1 MSAEFA
7 ERHGISSKAVRDIW
21 NLRTWTTVTKPF
33 WTQEDKALYHR
44 KMIKKGH
51 KNEQPALCLISRKAC
66 SGNGTNDH
74 ARHESLPTKQHR
86 KNETWSARGAGAAWP
101 IEPDVP
107 AANEDARSAIADYWC
122 ASNGSELPDFPGPIQ
137 ATYNNMG
144 LARDSPFPRKFPCS
158 FTDPF
163 TSLCTSADA
172 PTHDLS
178 IDFMRYDLALRGPT
192 CDKTLKGLDPQVCP
206 NPQGEASLLS
216 CRHPLRAASRGPPV
230 GCVTAADN
238 VMTVSP
244 VSSWHDE
251 SCARRWCILHLRHQG
266 IPARSGILISAA
278 MSGGWDV

>member
-1 MSAEFA
+1 M
-7 ERHGISSKAVRDIW
+7 
-21 NLRTWTTVTKPF
+21 
-33 WTQEDKALYHR
+33 
-44 KMIKKGH
+44 
-51 KNEQPALCLISRKAC
+51 NEQPALCPISSKAC

-101 IEPDVP
+101 IKPDVP
-107 AANEDARSAIADYWC
+107 AANEDARSAIADYSC

-251 SCARRWCILHLRHQG
+251 SCASSVGGVQG
-266 IPARSGILISAA
+266 AGASSTSDIKASPPALASSSVLPCLA
-278 MSGGWDV
+278 GGMCETQDDVGCLPSYVNWGGLVPRP